1 MLQVIIKGLL
11 EQIIIENLIL
21 ISVIIL
27 VVLGLIAIVINSAN
41 SKKIEN
47 PLNNGLRDMLYLLRT
62 QDLVNNCAKCLA
74 FAYN

>member
-27 VVLGLIAIVINSAN
+27 VVLGLVVLVIKSAN
-41 SKKIEN
+41 SKKIKN
-47 PLNNGLRDMLYLLRT
+47 PLTNELRDKLYLLRT
-62 QDLVNNCAKCLA
+62 QVLVNFHAKDLT